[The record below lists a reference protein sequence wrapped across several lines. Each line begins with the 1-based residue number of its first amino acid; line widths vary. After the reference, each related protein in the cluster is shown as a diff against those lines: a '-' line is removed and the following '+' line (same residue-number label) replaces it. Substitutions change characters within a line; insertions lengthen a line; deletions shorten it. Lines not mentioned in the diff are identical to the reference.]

1 MKGAVVS
8 TSGCVAYLLVEA
20 FKLIWGPIVA
30 VAVNPDGIVES
41 FNVFEDQPVCL
52 LMGFN
57 PETIQPFPLNQGVE
71 GFDAGIIIGIT
82 LVAVAKLELLRGFSV
97 SL

>member
-1 MKGAVVS
+1 MRS
-8 TSGCVAYLLVEA
+8 FLVQL
-20 FKLIWGPIVA
+20 FVFVRRHIIT

-52 LMGFN
+52 LMGLN
-57 PETIQPFPLNQGVE
+57 PESIQPFPLNQGVE
-71 GFDAGIIIGIT
+71 GFDAGVIVRIT
-82 LVAVAKLELLRGFSV
+82 LVAVAQLELLRGVSV